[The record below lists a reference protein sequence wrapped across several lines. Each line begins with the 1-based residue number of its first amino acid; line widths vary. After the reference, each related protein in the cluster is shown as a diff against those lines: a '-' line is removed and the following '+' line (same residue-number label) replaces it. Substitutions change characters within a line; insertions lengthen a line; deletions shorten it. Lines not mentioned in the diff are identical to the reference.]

1 MQVLFSKI
9 CSPAIFSLKRHS
21 AADSDPR
28 REAEP
33 RPKIEQSPG
42 NGPSVDHP
50 GIDAVPDP
58 DSGYTRKNASHP
70 VIHEQWEAAHGFILR
85 SIYFAR

>member
-1 MQVLFSKI
+1 MQVLFSKNWQ
-9 CSPAIFSLKRHS
+9 SGDFSLKRHS

-33 RPKIEQSPG
+33 RPKIEQPPD

-58 DSGYTRKNASHP
+58 DSGYTRKNAP
-70 VIHEQWEAAHGFILR
+70 IP
-85 SIYFAR
+85 